1 MMEHGQAIES
11 LSPREREIVKRL
23 ADGEPQKAIAAALG
37 IAVRTVEVYTQ
48 RAREKLQART
58 VTHLVVIW
66 SRVVFPP
73 SQDTDP
79 AGKTRQTES

>member
-1 MMEHGQAIES
+1 MDELQPIEK
-11 LSPREREIVKRL
+11 LSPREREIVRRL
-23 ADGEPQKAIAAALG
+23 ADGEPQKAIAASLG

-66 SRVVFPP
+66 SR
-73 SQDTDP
+73 
-79 AGKTRQTES
+79 AAIIGTEGDGV